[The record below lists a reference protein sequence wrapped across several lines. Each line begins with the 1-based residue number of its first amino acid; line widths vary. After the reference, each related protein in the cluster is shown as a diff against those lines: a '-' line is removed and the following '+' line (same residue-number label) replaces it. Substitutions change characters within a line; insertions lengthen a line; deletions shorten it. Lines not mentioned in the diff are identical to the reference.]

1 MFYTQEELTAIFEAA
16 GLAIPVMEM
25 DPEYWVGWRC
35 QWHVDDEDR
44 FEEADEIKEAL
55 AGGPLKNYKIY
66 TTVGL
71 VEIYVD

>member
-1 MFYTQEELTAIFEAA
+1 MTYTKEELITIFEAA
-16 GLAIPVMEM
+16 GLSIPAMEV

-35 QWHVDDEDR
+35 QWHVDEEDR
-44 FEEADEIKEAL
+44 FEEADEIAAAL
-55 AGGPLKNYKIY
+55 SGGPLRNYKIY